1 MEVGDFMYLEKL
13 KIDYGNLQKNIK
25 KLEEDYKE
33 HADNSLLV
41 EIVHLKEDLI
51 KLGYKI
57 KRENLFNDYRN
68 KKPISYH
75 FIDSDGS
82 EIDVMLDYGDVNYE
96 SAYKQN
102 RNNLFADEVWD
113 VMNFERENDKFF
125 KPSLTVSSNNKK
137 ANEPT
142 INNQSFSNKAFVK
155 PKFLVFKKSNII
167 HIVSDA
173 PLNYLKNNSNLIKKY
188 LNDKNCKFILHNDKA
203 NEMVIDGIMVKIDS
217 DGFVLKGDVDEYDS
231 SEKVSVL
238 SEDVKQKKDT
248 NISNNVNKKSSN
260 KTNSNKKE
268 VNILELIGLM
278 EKNDLSSVIKLIS
291 SCGGTLFW
299 KSLDEGLEKGLI
311 SIHKFNFAIDYL
323 KKYITPENPL
333 YTEYFNKDFDNLIK
347 KHSESK
353 KVDSKDSVAHIIPA
367 KPVKRKKAKNSLI
380 EKYKELSRGK
390 KIAVV
395 AAGVI
400 AAVGI
405 GVFAAHMIP
414 IIMDKINAGDTVNN
428 ASPENVKIVAQ
439 ASKGVINSM
448 VDKAQGSFQLVKD
461 SIPHFN
467 SINAGDT
474 VFRSASDSISGINGV
489 SASGDFRDT
498 VVAVF
503 DNATQKVIRLTPDNI
518 DSVRNLLDDPNVPK
532 AFGDS
537 FTPGNVSGWK
547 TGSGYKTI
555 FDVVKS
561 VGGKSL

>member
-1 MEVGDFMYLEKL
+1 MYLEKL
-13 KIDYGNLQKNIK
+13 KIDYGNLQENIK

-33 HADNSLLV
+33 HADDSLLV
-41 EIVHLKEDLI
+41 EIVHLKENLI

-102 RNNLFADEVWD
+102 RNNLFADEAWD
-113 VMNFERENDKFF
+113 VMNFGRKNK
-125 KPSLTVSSNNKK
+125 TVSNDTQKLD
-137 ANEPT
+137 EGV
-142 INNQSFSNKAFVK
+142 INNQSFSDKAFVK
-155 PKFLVFKKSNII
+155 PKFLVFKKSNNI

-173 PLNYLKNNSNLIKKY
+173 SVNYLKNNSNLIKKF
-188 LNDKNCKFILHNDKA
+188 LNDKNIRFIIHNVKSD
-203 NEMVIDGIMVKIDS
+203 EMLIDDIVVKIDS
-217 DGFVLKGDVDEYDS
+217 DGFVLKGNVDEYES

-238 SEDVKQKKDT
+238 SEDVKQKDT
-248 NISNNVNKKSSN
+248 NISNNVNKKSSD

-268 VNILELIGLM
+268 IDILELIKLM
-278 EKNDLSSVIKLIS
+278 EEDDLSGVIKLIS
-291 SCGGTLFW
+291 SCGSTLLW
-299 KSLDEGLEKGLI
+299 KSLDEGLENGLI
-311 SIHKFNFAIDYL
+311 SIHKFNFVIDYL
-323 KKYITPENPL
+323 KKYITPDNPL

-347 KHSESK
+347 KHSEPK

-405 GVFAAHMIP
+405 GLFATHMIP
-414 IIMDKINAGDTVNN
+414 MIMDKINSGDTVN
-428 ASPENVKIVAQ
+428 SVSSENVKMVTQ
-439 ASKGVINSM
+439 ASKGILNNV
-448 VDKAQGSFQLVKD
+448 VDKAQDSFQLVKD

-467 SINAGDT
+467 SVNAGDT

-503 DNATQKVIRLTPDNI
+503 DSNAQKVIRLTPDNI

>member
-1 MEVGDFMYLEKL
+1 MYLENL
-13 KIDYGNLQKNIK
+13 KIDYGNLQENIK

-33 HADNSLLV
+33 HADDSLLV
-41 EIVHLKEDLI
+41 EIVHLKENLI

-102 RNNLFADEVWD
+102 RNNLFADEAWD
-113 VMNFERENDKFF
+113 VMNFERENNKFF
-125 KPSLTVSSNNKK
+125 KPSLTVSNDTQKLD
-137 ANEPT
+137 EGV
-142 INNQSFSNKAFVK
+142 INNQSFSNNIFVNA
-155 PKFLVFKKSNII
+155 KFLIFKKSNNI
-167 HIVSDA
+167 HIVSDVSV
-173 PLNYLKNNSNLIKKY
+173 NYLKNNSNLIKKF
-188 LNDKNCKFILHNDKA
+188 LNDKSIRFIIHNVKSD
-203 NEMVIDGIMVKIDS
+203 EMLIDDIVVKIDS
-217 DGFVLKGDVDEYDS
+217 DGFVLKGNVDEYES

-238 SEDVKQKKDT
+238 SENVKQKYT
-248 NISNNVNKKSSN
+248 NISNNVNKKSSD

-268 VNILELIGLM
+268 IDILELIGLM
-278 EKNDLSSVIKLIS
+278 EKNDLSSVIKLIRSYGS
-291 SCGGTLFW
+291 SFLW

-311 SIHKFNFAIDYL
+311 SIHKFNFVIDYL
-323 KKYITPENPL
+323 KKYIRPDNPL

-353 KVDSKDSVAHIIPA
+353 KVDSKDSVAHIIPT

-395 AAGVI
+395 AAVVI

-405 GVFAAHMIP
+405 GLFATHMIP
-414 IIMDKINAGDTVNN
+414 MIMDKINSGDTLNSV
-428 ASPENVKIVAQ
+428 SSENVKMVTQ
-439 ASKGVINSM
+439 ASKGILNNV
-448 VDKAQGSFQLVKD
+448 VDKAQDSFQLVKD

-467 SINAGDT
+467 SVNAGDT

-503 DNATQKVIRLTPDNI
+503 DSSAQKVIKLTPDNI